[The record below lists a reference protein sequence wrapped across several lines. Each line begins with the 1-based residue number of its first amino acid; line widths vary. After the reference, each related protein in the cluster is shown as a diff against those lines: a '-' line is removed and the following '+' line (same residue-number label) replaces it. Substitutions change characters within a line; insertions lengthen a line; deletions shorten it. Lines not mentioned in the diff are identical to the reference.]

1 VRSFL
6 GAPDVVIVGG
16 GPAGA
21 VAGLIAARAGAR
33 VRILERA
40 RFPRD
45 KLCGDTLNPGALA
58 LLRRLGVADPIE
70 VRGLPVDGMIVSG
83 EGGVEII
90 GRYPGSLQGR
100 AIVRRELDA
109 ILLQAAIDVGCE
121 VHHAAVRRAVV
132 ADDRQSR
139 DGQRV
144 VGVIVDGAGGAR
156 YERRL
161 DAPVIIGADGRKSV
175 LAFGLGL
182 SRHPARPRRWA
193 VGAYVSGVRPETT
206 ASDNCLGSHPRQF
219 GEMHVRKNC
228 YIGVAPI
235 PGGLT
240 NVCVVREM
248 FGPDAQFRDPVA
260 VITSCLRSD
269 PGLRDRFAAATFV
282 APPVVL
288 GPLAVDPSGGSI
300 DGLILAG
307 DAAGFIDPMTGDG
320 LHFAIRGGEL
330 AADAALRVLA
340 NGWDDV
346 HTALAAARASAF
358 AKKWRF
364 NRVLRALVAS
374 PRAVEAA
381 ALGAR
386 ILPGVLR
393 AVIAHAGDCH
403 VAAGVGSGVRPGVRS
418 GVGSGVR

>member
-1 VRSFL
+1 
-6 GAPDVVIVGG
+6 
-16 GPAGA
+16 
-21 VAGLIAARAGAR
+21 
-33 VRILERA
+33 
-40 RFPRD
+40 
-45 KLCGDTLNPGALA
+45 
-58 LLRRLGVADPIE
+58 
-70 VRGLPVDGMIVSG
+70 M
-83 EGGVEII
+83 
-90 GRYPGSLQGR
+90 
-100 AIVRRELDA
+100 
-109 ILLQAAIDVGCE
+109 GCE
-121 VHHAAVRRAVV
+121 VHHVVVRRAVV

-139 DGQRV
+139 DRQRV
-144 VGVIVDGAGGAR
+144 VGVIVDAAGGAR

-161 DAPVIIGADGRKSV
+161 DAPVVIGADGRKSV

-182 SRHPARPRRWA
+182 ARHPARPRRWA
-193 VGAYVSGVRPETT
+193 VGAYLSGVRPETI
-206 ASDNCLGSHPRQF
+206 ARANCLGSDPRQF

-228 YIGVAPI
+228 YIGVAPV

-240 NVCVVREM
+240 NVCVVRET
-248 FGPDAQFRDPVA
+248 FGPDAQFRDPAA
-260 VITSCLRSD
+260 VITNCLGSD
-269 PGLRDRFAAATFV
+269 PRLRDRFAGATFV

-288 GPLAVDPSGGSI
+288 GPLAVDANGGSI

-320 LHFAIRGGEL
+320 LHFAIRGAEL

-340 NGWDDV
+340 NGWDGV
-346 HTALAAARASAF
+346 HSALAAARARAF
-358 AKKWRF
+358 ARKWRF

-393 AVIAHAGDCH
+393 AVIAHSGDCH
-403 VAAGVGSGVRPGVRS
+403 VAAGVGSGVGPGVRS